1 MFRRITVPSP
11 KAGRTPTFQ
20 ARSTTIVAAAIFV
33 FAVFPAAWARDLKI
47 KIPKHSQLTP
57 VQRLNREGVDAIR
70 KHDYEKAEGLFYKA
84 YLYDASDP
92 FTLNNL
98 GYVSELQGN
107 LDRAQKFYALAS
119 EQDCDAVVDVSNAK
133 PLEGKPMKYA
143 LSGLKDT
150 PMQVNRMNVDAIE
163 LLSQHRN
170 FEAKQILQQALALQP
185 QNPFTINNLGV
196 AEEATG
202 NYEEALKD
210 YRQAA
215 ASGSS
220 EPVVVTVDRS
230 WRGKPVS
237 AMASDS
243 ARDLQRRMQNANNT
257 EAQATLLAFQG
268 VSAINRNDW
277 NAAKVDFLHAYSLNP
292 MSAFSLNNRGYVA
305 EKEGDIETAQFYYSK
320 ARRAENAAAH
330 VGLATESSAEGKS
343 LVAVAQDNHLKVS
356 DELDRYRQA
365 ARTQTGP
372 VELIPRGA
380 GATNPGTTN
389 PGATNPRPASQPAAP
404 NAGGQ
409 PPQK

>member
-1 MFRRITVPSP
+1 MFRKITVPSP
-11 KAGRTPTFQ
+11 TAIGRRTLQ
-20 ARSTTIVAAAIFV
+20 ARSATIMAAVAFV
-33 FAVFPAAWARDLKI
+33 FAVFPGAWARDLKI
-47 KIPKHSQLTP
+47 KIPKRSQLTP

-98 GYVSELQGN
+98 GYVSELEGN

-150 PMQVNRMNVDAIE
+150 PMRVNRMNVDAIE
-163 LLSQHRN
+163 LLSQRRN
-170 FEAKQILQQALALQP
+170 FEAKQILEQALVLQP
-185 QNPFTINNLGV
+185 RNPFTINNLGV

-202 NYEEALKD
+202 NYEDALKY

-215 ASGSS
+215 ASGST
-220 EPVVVTVDRS
+220 EPVVVTMDRS

-237 AMASDS
+237 EMASDS
-243 ARDLQRRMQNANNT
+243 ARELQKRMQNANGSET
-257 EAQATLLAFQG
+257 QATLLAFQG

-277 NAAKVDFLHAYSLNP
+277 NAAKVDFLQAYSLDP

-320 ARRAENAAAH
+320 ARRAENADAH
-330 VGLATESSAEGKS
+330 VGLATDSSAEGKN
-343 LVAVAQDNHLKVS
+343 LTAVAQDNRLKVS
-356 DELDRYRQA
+356 DELYRYRQA
-365 ARTQTGP
+365 AREQTGP

-380 GATNPGTTN
+380 GSTTSSA
-389 PGATNPRPASQPAAP
+389 PSQPAAP
-404 NAGGQ
+404 NSGSQ